1 MLMSRQPSE
10 APLRAGMLSGG
21 VAAIAAALLSLPLES
36 PHDGLLNSASVV
48 VAALVAGAVAG
59 LAWKRIPEG
68 QSRTLR
74 FVALIVLGFALVA
87 GASALAQT
95 QLERSVSFGLPIA
108 ALAAVIIGGG
118 VPLLADKGR
127 ALPWWLA
134 LAAVVVA
141 LAVGIALAGQGDQ
154 ESGELELPPRT
165 ADFQAHWNVT
175 LHG

>member
-1 MLMSRQPSE
+1 MLMSGQPPE
-10 APLRAGMLSGG
+10 APLRAAMLSGG
-21 VAAIAAALLSLPLES
+21 VAAVAAALLSLPLES
-36 PHDGLLNSASVV
+36 PHDGLLNTVSVV
-48 VAALVAGAVAG
+48 VVTLIAGGVAGFSWKLIPAG
-59 LAWKRIPEG
+59 RP
-68 QSRTLR
+68 RTIR
-74 FVALIVLGFALVA
+74 FFALMLLGFTLTA
-87 GASALAQT
+87 GATALAQT
-95 QLERSVSFGLPIA
+95 QLERAVSFGLPIA

-141 LAVGIALAGQGDQ
+141 LAVGIALGGQGDQ

-165 ADFQAHWNVT
+165 ADFQPHLNVI

>member
-1 MLMSRQPSE
+1 MISRQPPE

-21 VAAIAAALLSLPLES
+21 VAAIAASLLSLPLES
-36 PHDGLLNSASVV
+36 PHDGLFNSASVAILALVAGIMAGFAWRLIPADSHRTGRFFLAIILALSVV
-48 VAALVAGAVAG
+48 VAATV
-59 LAWKRIPEG
+59 
-68 QSRTLR
+68 
-74 FVALIVLGFALVA
+74 
-87 GASALAQT
+87 LAQT

-108 ALAAVIIGGG
+108 ALAAVVIGGG

-141 LAVGIALAGQGDQ
+141 LAVGVALAGQGDQ

-165 ADFQAHWNVT
+165 ADVSGRWDVT
-175 LHG
+175 LAV